1 MHQPSIWLGMSF
13 GTGAGKG
20 CLPRAVKGEAFRA
33 AYDSIKKPESLE
45 LLLAK
50 YHQMVT
56 EDNQLESEQL
66 YAQIEQHPY
75 YRGKP

>member
-1 MHQPSIWLGMSF
+1 MSF

-33 AYDSIKKPESLE
+33 TYDSIKKPESLE
-45 LLLAK
+45 GLLAK
-50 YHQMVT
+50 FDAAVNDRDSALVEH
-56 EDNQLESEQL
+56 LH
-66 YAQIEQHPY
+66 AQIKDHPY